1 MTELSLTRHAEAR
14 MRQRGYKDE
23 DVDLVFRVGKRVADD
38 AFLLTDKDAARA
50 IRKRKQEIQQLER
63 LRGSQVIV
71 EGETLI
77 TLYHTTMRPR
87 RRNRKSWR
95 HS

>member
-1 MTELSLTRHAEAR
+1 MTELSLTRHAEAQ

-23 DVDLVFRVGKRVADD
+23 DVDLVFRVGTRVADD
-38 AFLLTDKDAARA
+38 AFLLTDKDTARA